1 MYKKSFFR
9 GLGTGLI
16 VGALTVTVA
25 FNFDNAG
32 KNDSGQG
39 SQANVIQ
46 QETPGTTEKSP
57 DQSDDT
63 EDKGTTEK
71 NTTEKNTTE
80 KSSSANDGT
89 DKKATGQSTG
99 EATTEKTAGGTDN
112 GKSDVNGKGDVYS
125 GGSKDGTS
133 SSDSSDNSKDGT
145 SSSDSSDNSKDG
157 TSSSDSS
164 DNSKDGT
171 SSSNSSDNSAG
182 GNGGLS
188 DNTQRVPSSKDNGY
202 TEDKNSQTGE
212 SPSTDKNADKTE
224 PTTEAPTEASTEAVK
239 ASAIKYDN
247 GGGEITFGSNT
258 SAYEIC
264 QLLAQIGLRDAD
276 EYYDWLLRSGYSASL
291 VPGTY
296 TFSGNETNGG
306 IVWILLGNQ

>member
-57 DQSDDT
+57 DQSNDT

-71 NTTEKNTTE
+71 NTIEKNTTE

-89 DKKATGQSTG
+89 DKKTTDQSTG

-133 SSDSSDNSKDGT
+133 SSD
-145 SSSDSSDNSKDG
+145 
-157 TSSSDSS
+157 
-164 DNSKDGT
+164 
-171 SSSNSSDNSAG
+171 SSDNSAG

-224 PTTEAPTEASTEAVK
+224 STQEASTEAVK

>member
-46 QETPGTTEKSP
+46 QETSGTTEKTP
-57 DQSDDT
+57 DQSNDT
-63 EDKGTTEK
+63 GDKGTTEK

-80 KSSSANDGT
+80 KSTTEKSSSAND
-89 DKKATGQSTG
+89 
-99 EATTEKTAGGTDN
+99 GTDN

-133 SSDSSDNSKDGT
+133 SSN
-145 SSSDSSDNSKDG
+145 SSDNSKDG

-171 SSSNSSDNSAG
+171 SSSNSPDNSAG
-182 GNGGLS
+182 DNGGLS
-188 DNTQRVPSSKDNGY
+188 NNTQRVPSSKDNGY
-202 TEDKNSQTGE
+202 TEDKNSHTGGA
-212 SPSTDKNADKTE
+212 SSTDKNSDKTE
-224 PTTEAPTEASTEAVK
+224 STTEASTEAVK

>member
-39 SQANVIQ
+39 SQAKVIQ
-46 QETPGTTEKSP
+46 QETSGTTEKTP
-57 DQSDDT
+57 DQSNDT
-63 EDKGTTEK
+63 EDKDTTEKNTTEK

-80 KSSSANDGT
+80 KSTTEKSSSAND
-89 DKKATGQSTG
+89 
-99 EATTEKTAGGTDN
+99 GTDN

-133 SSDSSDNSKDGT
+133 SSGSSDNSKDGT

-171 SSSNSSDNSAG
+171 SSSNSPDNSAG
-182 GNGGLS
+182 DNGGLS
-188 DNTQRVPSSKDNGY
+188 NNTQRVPSSKDNGY
-202 TEDKNSQTGE
+202 TEDKNSQTGGV
-212 SPSTDKNADKTE
+212 SSTDKNSDKTE
-224 PTTEAPTEASTEAVK
+224 PTTEASTEAVK

>member
-46 QETPGTTEKSP
+46 QETSGTTEKTP
-57 DQSDDT
+57 DQSNDT

-80 KSSSANDGT
+80 KNTTEKSTTEKSSSAND
-89 DKKATGQSTG
+89 
-99 EATTEKTAGGTDN
+99 GTDN
-112 GKSDVNGKGDVYS
+112 GKSDVNGKGDVYLGGGKDETPSS
-125 GGSKDGTS
+125 G
-133 SSDSSDNSKDGT
+133 SSDNSKDGT

-171 SSSNSSDNSAG
+171 SSSNSPENSAG
-182 GNGGLS
+182 DNGGLS
-188 DNTQRVPSSKDNGY
+188 NNTQRVPSSKDNGY
-202 TEDKNSQTGE
+202 TEDKNSHTGGA
-212 SPSTDKNADKTE
+212 SSTDKNSDKTE
-224 PTTEAPTEASTEAVK
+224 PATEASTEAVK

>member
-57 DQSDDT
+57 DQSNDT

-71 NTTEKNTTE
+71 STTEKSTTD

-89 DKKATGQSTG
+89 DKKATGQNTG
-99 EATTEKTAGGTDN
+99 EATTEKAAGGTDN
-112 GKSDVNGKGDVYS
+112 NKSEVNGKGDVYS
-125 GGSKDGTS
+125 GGSKDGSLSSDSPDNGKDGSS
-133 SSDSSDNSKDGT
+133 SSDSSDNSKDG
-145 SSSDSSDNSKDG
+145 S
-157 TSSSDSS
+157 
-164 DNSKDGT
+164 
-171 SSSNSSDNSAG
+171 SSSNSPDNSAG
-182 GNGGLS
+182 DNGGLS

>member
-46 QETPGTTEKSP
+46 QETSGTTEKTP
-57 DQSDDT
+57 DQSNDT
-63 EDKGTTEK
+63 GDKGTTEK

-80 KSSSANDGT
+80 KSTTEKSSSAND
-89 DKKATGQSTG
+89 
-99 EATTEKTAGGTDN
+99 GTDN
-112 GKSDVNGKGDVYS
+112 GKSDVNGRGDVYS

-133 SSDSSDNSKDGT
+133 SSNSSDNSKDGT

-157 TSSSDSS
+157 TSSSDSP
-164 DNSKDGT
+164 
-171 SSSNSSDNSAG
+171 DNSAG
-182 GNGGLS
+182 DNGGLS
-188 DNTQRVPSSKDNGY
+188 NNTQRVPSSKDNGY
-202 TEDKNSQTGE
+202 TEDKNSHTGGA
-212 SPSTDKNADKTE
+212 SSTDKNSDKTE
-224 PTTEAPTEASTEAVK
+224 STTEASTEAVK

>member
-46 QETPGTTEKSP
+46 QETSGTTEKTP
-57 DQSDDT
+57 DQSNDT

-71 NTTEKNTTE
+71 STTEKNTTE
-80 KSSSANDGT
+80 KSTTEKSSSAND
-89 DKKATGQSTG
+89 
-99 EATTEKTAGGTDN
+99 GTDN

-157 TSSSDSS
+157 TSSSGSS

-171 SSSNSSDNSAG
+171 SSSNSPDNSAG
-182 GNGGLS
+182 DNGGLS
-188 DNTQRVPSSKDNGY
+188 NNTQRVPSSKDNGY
-202 TEDKNSQTGE
+202 TEDKNSHTGGA
-212 SPSTDKNADKTE
+212 SSTDKNSDKTE
-224 PTTEAPTEASTEAVK
+224 STTEASTEAVK

>member
-46 QETPGTTEKSP
+46 QETSGTTEKTP
-57 DQSDDT
+57 DQSNDT

-80 KSSSANDGT
+80 KSTTEKSSSAND
-89 DKKATGQSTG
+89 
-99 EATTEKTAGGTDN
+99 GTDN
-112 GKSDVNGKGDVYS
+112 GKSDVNGKGDVYL

-133 SSDSSDNSKDGT
+133 SSG
-145 SSSDSSDNSKDG
+145 SSDNSKDG

-171 SSSNSSDNSAG
+171 SSSNSPENSAG
-182 GNGGLS
+182 DNGGLS
-188 DNTQRVPSSKDNGY
+188 NNTQRVPSSKDNGY
-202 TEDKNSQTGE
+202 TEDKNSQTGG
-212 SPSTDKNADKTE
+212 
-224 PTTEAPTEASTEAVK
+224 AS
-239 ASAIKYDN
+239 
-247 GGGEITFGSNT
+247 
-258 SAYEIC
+258 
-264 QLLAQIGLRDAD
+264 
-276 EYYDWLLRSGYSASL
+276 
-291 VPGTY
+291 
-296 TFSGNETNGG
+296 
-306 IVWILLGNQ
+306 

>member
-57 DQSDDT
+57 DQSNDT

-71 NTTEKNTTE
+71 STTEKSTTD
-80 KSSSANDGT
+80 KSSSANDDT
-89 DKKATGQSTG
+89 DKKATGQSTD
-99 EATTEKTAGGTDN
+99 EATTEKATGGTDN
-112 GKSDVNGKGDVYS
+112 NKSEVNGKGDVYS

-145 SSSDSSDNSKDG
+145 TSSDSSDDSKDG
-157 TSSSDSS
+157 SSSP
-164 DNSKDGT
+164 
-171 SSSNSSDNSAG
+171 NSSDNSAG
-182 GNGGLS
+182 DNGGLS

-212 SPSTDKNADKTE
+212 SSSTDKNTDKTE
-224 PTTEAPTEASTEAVK
+224 STTEASTEVVK

>member
-57 DQSDDT
+57 DQSNDT

-71 NTTEKNTTE
+71 NTIEKNTTE

-89 DKKATGQSTG
+89 DKKTTDQSTG

-125 GGSKDGTS
+125 GG
-133 SSDSSDNSKDGT
+133 
-145 SSSDSSDNSKDG
+145 SKDG

-224 PTTEAPTEASTEAVK
+224 PTTEASTEAVK

>member
-46 QETPGTTEKSP
+46 QETSGTTEKTP
-57 DQSDDT
+57 DQSNDT

-80 KSSSANDGT
+80 KSTTEKSSSAND
-89 DKKATGQSTG
+89 
-99 EATTEKTAGGTDN
+99 GTDN

-133 SSDSSDNSKDGT
+133 SSGSSDNSKDGT

-157 TSSSDSS
+157 TSSSDSP
-164 DNSKDGT
+164 
-171 SSSNSSDNSAG
+171 DNSAG
-182 GNGGLS
+182 DNGGLS
-188 DNTQRVPSSKDNGY
+188 NNTQRVPSSKDNGY
-202 TEDKNSQTGE
+202 TEDKNSQTEGA
-212 SPSTDKNADKTE
+212 SSTDKNSDKTE
-224 PTTEAPTEASTEAVK
+224 PTTEASTEASTEAVK

>member
-157 TSSSDSS
+157 TSSS
-164 DNSKDGT
+164 
-171 SSSNSSDNSAG
+171 NSSDNSAG

-212 SPSTDKNADKTE
+212 SPSTDKNTDKTE
-224 PTTEAPTEASTEAVK
+224 STTEAPTEASTEAVK

>member
-46 QETPGTTEKSP
+46 QETSGTTEKTP
-57 DQSDDT
+57 DQSNDT

-80 KSSSANDGT
+80 KSTTEKSSSAND
-89 DKKATGQSTG
+89 
-99 EATTEKTAGGTDN
+99 GTDN
-112 GKSDVNGKGDVYS
+112 GKSDVNGKGDVYL

-133 SSDSSDNSKDGT
+133 SSGSSDNSKDGT

-171 SSSNSSDNSAG
+171 SSSNSPENSAG
-182 GNGGLS
+182 DNGGLS
-188 DNTQRVPSSKDNGY
+188 NTPQRVPSSKDNGY
-202 TEDKNSQTGE
+202 TEDKNSQTGGA
-212 SPSTDKNADKTE
+212 SSTDKNSDQTE
-224 PTTEAPTEASTEAVK
+224 PATEASTEASTEAVK

>member
-46 QETPGTTEKSP
+46 QETSGTTEKTP
-57 DQSDDT
+57 DQSNDT

-80 KSSSANDGT
+80 KSTTEKSSSAND
-89 DKKATGQSTG
+89 
-99 EATTEKTAGGTDN
+99 GTDN

-157 TSSSDSS
+157 TSSS
-164 DNSKDGT
+164 NSP
-171 SSSNSSDNSAG
+171 DNSAG
-182 GNGGLS
+182 DNGGLS
-188 DNTQRVPSSKDNGY
+188 NNTQRVPSSKDNGY
-202 TEDKNSQTGE
+202 TEDKNSQTGGA
-212 SPSTDKNADKTE
+212 SSTDKNSDKTE
-224 PTTEAPTEASTEAVK
+224 PTTEASTEAVK

>member
-46 QETPGTTEKSP
+46 QETSGTTEKTP
-57 DQSDDT
+57 DQSNDT

-80 KSSSANDGT
+80 KSTTEKSSSANDGT
-89 DKKATGQSTG
+89 D
-99 EATTEKTAGGTDN
+99 N
-112 GKSDVNGKGDVYS
+112 GKTDVNGKGDVYS

-133 SSDSSDNSKDGT
+133 SSGSSDNSKDGT

-171 SSSNSSDNSAG
+171 SSSNSPENSAG
-182 GNGGLS
+182 DNGGLS
-188 DNTQRVPSSKDNGY
+188 NNTQRVPSSKDNGY
-202 TEDKNSQTGE
+202 TEDKNSQTGGA
-212 SPSTDKNADKTE
+212 SSTDKNSDKTE
-224 PTTEAPTEASTEAVK
+224 PATEASTEASTEAVK

>member
-46 QETPGTTEKSP
+46 QETSGTTEKTP
-57 DQSDDT
+57 DQSNDT

-80 KSSSANDGT
+80 KNTTEKSTTEKSSSAND
-89 DKKATGQSTG
+89 
-99 EATTEKTAGGTDN
+99 GTDN
-112 GKSDVNGKGDVYS
+112 GKSDVNGKGDVYLGGGKDETPSS
-125 GGSKDGTS
+125 G
-133 SSDSSDNSKDGT
+133 
-145 SSSDSSDNSKDG
+145 SSDNSKDG

-171 SSSNSSDNSAG
+171 SSSNSPENSAG
-182 GNGGLS
+182 DNGGLS
-188 DNTQRVPSSKDNGY
+188 NNTQRVPSSKDNGY
-202 TEDKNSQTGE
+202 TEDKNSHTGGA
-212 SPSTDKNADKTE
+212 SSTDKNSDKTE
-224 PTTEAPTEASTEAVK
+224 PATEASTEAVK

>member
-46 QETPGTTEKSP
+46 QETSGTTEKTP
-57 DQSDDT
+57 DQSNDT

-71 NTTEKNTTE
+71 NTTEKSTTE
-80 KSSSANDGT
+80 KSSSAND
-89 DKKATGQSTG
+89 
-99 EATTEKTAGGTDN
+99 GTDN
-112 GKSDVNGKGDVYS
+112 GKSDVNGKGDVYLGGGKDETPSS
-125 GGSKDGTS
+125 G
-133 SSDSSDNSKDGT
+133 
-145 SSSDSSDNSKDG
+145 
-157 TSSSDSS
+157 SS

-171 SSSNSSDNSAG
+171 SSSNSSDNSKDGTSSSNSPDNSAG
-182 GNGGLS
+182 DNGGLS
-188 DNTQRVPSSKDNGY
+188 NNTQRVPSSKDNGY
-202 TEDKNSQTGE
+202 TEDKNSQTGGA
-212 SPSTDKNADKTE
+212 SSTDKISDKTE
-224 PTTEAPTEASTEAVK
+224 PTTEASTEAVE

>member
-57 DQSDDT
+57 DQSNDT

-71 NTTEKNTTE
+71 STTEKSTTD
-80 KSSSANDGT
+80 KSSSANDDT
-89 DKKATGQSTG
+89 DKKATGQSTD
-99 EATTEKTAGGTDN
+99 EATTEKATGGTDN
-112 GKSDVNGKGDVYS
+112 NKSEVNGKGDVYS

-145 SSSDSSDNSKDG
+145 TSSDSSDDSKDG
-157 TSSSDSS
+157 SSSP
-164 DNSKDGT
+164 
-171 SSSNSSDNSAG
+171 NSSDNSAG
-182 GNGGLS
+182 DNGGLS

-212 SPSTDKNADKTE
+212 SSSTDKNTDKTE
-224 PTTEAPTEASTEAVK
+224 PATEASTEAVK

>member
-46 QETPGTTEKSP
+46 QETSGTTEKTP
-57 DQSDDT
+57 DQSNDT

-80 KSSSANDGT
+80 KSTTEKSSSANDGT
-89 DKKATGQSTG
+89 D
-99 EATTEKTAGGTDN
+99 N
-112 GKSDVNGKGDVYS
+112 GKTDVNGKGDVYS

-133 SSDSSDNSKDGT
+133 SSG
-145 SSSDSSDNSKDG
+145 SSDNSKDG

-171 SSSNSSDNSAG
+171 SSSNSPENSAG
-182 GNGGLS
+182 DNGGLS
-188 DNTQRVPSSKDNGY
+188 NNTQRVPSSKDNGY
-202 TEDKNSQTGE
+202 TEDKNSQTGGA
-212 SPSTDKNADKTE
+212 SSTDKNSDKTE
-224 PTTEAPTEASTEAVK
+224 PATEASTEASTEAVK

>member
-57 DQSDDT
+57 DQSNDT
-63 EDKGTTEK
+63 EDKG
-71 NTTEKNTTE
+71 TTEKNTTE

-89 DKKATGQSTG
+89 DKKATGQSTD

-145 SSSDSSDNSKDG
+145 SSSDSSDNS
-157 TSSSDSS
+157 
-164 DNSKDGT
+164 
-171 SSSNSSDNSAG
+171 AG

-188 DNTQRVPSSKDNGY
+188 DNTQRVSSSKDNGY

-224 PTTEAPTEASTEAVK
+224 PTTEASTEAVK

>member
-46 QETPGTTEKSP
+46 QETSGTTEKTP
-57 DQSDDT
+57 DQSNDT

-80 KSSSANDGT
+80 KNTTEKSTTEKSSSAND
-89 DKKATGQSTG
+89 
-99 EATTEKTAGGTDN
+99 GTDN

-157 TSSSDSS
+157 TSSS
-164 DNSKDGT
+164 NSP
-171 SSSNSSDNSAG
+171 DNSAG
-182 GNGGLS
+182 DNGGLS
-188 DNTQRVPSSKDNGY
+188 NNTQRVPSSKDNGY
-202 TEDKNSQTGE
+202 TEDKNSHTGGA
-212 SPSTDKNADKTE
+212 SSTDKNSDKTE
-224 PTTEAPTEASTEAVK
+224 SATEASTEAVK

>member
-57 DQSDDT
+57 DQSNDT

-71 NTTEKNTTE
+71 STTEKSTTD
-80 KSSSANDGT
+80 KSSSANDDT
-89 DKKATGQSTG
+89 DKKATGQSTD
-99 EATTEKTAGGTDN
+99 EATTEKATGGTDN
-112 GKSDVNGKGDVYS
+112 NKSEVNGKGDVYS

-157 TSSSDSS
+157 TSSS
-164 DNSKDGT
+164 
-171 SSSNSSDNSAG
+171 NSSDNSAG
-182 GNGGLS
+182 DNGGLS

-212 SPSTDKNADKTE
+212 SSSTDKNTDKTE
-224 PTTEAPTEASTEAVK
+224 STTEASTEVVK

>member
-46 QETPGTTEKSP
+46 QETSGTTEKTP
-57 DQSDDT
+57 DQSNDT

-80 KSSSANDGT
+80 KSTTEKSSSAND
-89 DKKATGQSTG
+89 
-99 EATTEKTAGGTDN
+99 GTDN
-112 GKSDVNGKGDVYS
+112 GKSDVNGKGDVYL

-145 SSSDSSDNSKDG
+145 SSSNSPE
-157 TSSSDSS
+157 
-164 DNSKDGT
+164 
-171 SSSNSSDNSAG
+171 NSAG
-182 GNGGLS
+182 DNGGLS
-188 DNTQRVPSSKDNGY
+188 NNTQRVPSSKDNGY
-202 TEDKNSQTGE
+202 TEDKNSQTGDA
-212 SPSTDKNADKTE
+212 SSTDKNSDKTE
-224 PTTEAPTEASTEAVK
+224 PATEASTEAVK

>member
-46 QETPGTTEKSP
+46 QETSGTTEKTP
-57 DQSDDT
+57 DQSNDT

-80 KSSSANDGT
+80 KSTTEKSSSAND
-89 DKKATGQSTG
+89 
-99 EATTEKTAGGTDN
+99 GTDN
-112 GKSDVNGKGDVYS
+112 GKSDVNGKGDVYL

-133 SSDSSDNSKDGT
+133 SSG
-145 SSSDSSDNSKDG
+145 SSDNSKDG

-171 SSSNSSDNSAG
+171 SSSNSPENSAG
-182 GNGGLS
+182 DNGGLS
-188 DNTQRVPSSKDNGY
+188 NNTQRVPSSKDNGY
-202 TEDKNSQTGE
+202 TEDKNSQTGDA
-212 SPSTDKNADKTE
+212 SSTDKNSDKTE
-224 PTTEAPTEASTEAVK
+224 PATEASTEAVK

>member
-46 QETPGTTEKSP
+46 QETSGTTEKTP
-57 DQSDDT
+57 DQSTDT

-80 KSSSANDGT
+80 ENTTEKSTTEKSSSAND
-89 DKKATGQSTG
+89 
-99 EATTEKTAGGTDN
+99 GTDN

-125 GGSKDGTS
+125 GS
-133 SSDSSDNSKDGT
+133 
-145 SSSDSSDNSKDG
+145 SKDG

-171 SSSNSSDNSAG
+171 SSSNSPDNSAG
-182 GNGGLS
+182 DNGGLS
-188 DNTQRVPSSKDNGY
+188 NNTQRVPSSKDNGY
-202 TEDKNSQTGE
+202 TEDKNSHTGGA
-212 SPSTDKNADKTE
+212 SSTDKNSDKTE
-224 PTTEAPTEASTEAVK
+224 SATEASTEAVK